1 MIRKNGKDL
10 DCNKVIHN
18 RKALVL
24 IESSAGDLDWII
36 PVIKYLIDKNL
47 HIEIVYLTKM
57 AKDSV
62 KDNFFLSDYLGRYPQ
77 IKCFEVG
84 WIMRKIRA
92 INFILY
98 RIRLKTKNKILGY
111 CLNIICNTLAV
122 IFIRISIVRDNIG
135 KENFIFSGHVELR
148 SPRNFRAHLERVF
161 KNSIFFYYPNGS
173 GLYTRKLE
181 TDCIN
186 NKVRHKCRSY
196 VMLGSPCDFEVLKK
210 SVNYNI
216 EGVVPI
222 YTGHPKYSDKW
233 ISSFKKN
240 SYNSTMEDRKKGVKI
255 LIISRI
261 PGAYLDKEVCESL
274 ASTTMKVLHEKFSN
288 YQVIVKKHPRE
299 FNSYWDTL
307 AEQYSSIIF
316 SEDSVSKAAAKVDFS
331 IAFFSTASIDCF
343 IMGTPV
349 IEFLN
354 PKKLKIV
361 DFDGKNKMDTLCRA
375 LKVVLPANNE
385 SELRV
390 AIDKIVSKSY
400 KASLESSHSFFQN
413 VVNQSNQWDL
423 DFNFFLNTNN
433 IYLE

>member
-1 MIRKNGKDL
+1 MENGKEL
-10 DCNKVIHN
+10 GCNKTIHN
-18 RKALVL
+18 RKAIVL
-24 IESSAGDLDWII
+24 IETSAGDLDWII

-47 HIEIVYLTKM
+47 YIEIVYLTKA

-62 KDNFFLSDYLGRYPQ
+62 KNNFFLSDYLDRYPQ
-77 IKCFEVG
+77 IKCFEIGRV
-84 WIMRKIRA
+84 MRKIMA

-98 RIRLKTKNKILGY
+98 RIKLKAKNKILDY
-111 CLNIICNTLAV
+111 CLNIICNTLS
-122 IFIRISIVRDNIG
+122 IIYIRIVIVRDNAD
-135 KENFIFSGHVELR
+135 KENLIFAGHVELR
-148 SPRNFRAHLERVF
+148 KPRNLRLHLERVF
-161 KNSIFFYYPNGS
+161 KNSIFFYYPNAS
-173 GLYTRKLE
+173 GVYTRKLKA
-181 TDCIN
+181 DCVN

-196 VMLGSPCDFEVLKK
+196 AMFGSPCDFEVLKN
-210 SVNYNI
+210 SVRYDI

-233 ISSFKKN
+233 ISSLKKN
-240 SYNSTMEDRKKGVKI
+240 SYASSMEDRKKGVKI
-255 LIISRI
+255 LIISRT

-274 ASTTMKVLHEKFSN
+274 ANATMKVVHEKFSN

-299 FNSYWDTL
+299 FNSYWNTL
-307 AEQYSSIIF
+307 AKQYPSIVF
-316 SEDSVSKAAAKVDFS
+316 SEDSVSKAADKVDFS
-331 IAFFSTASIDCF
+331 IAFFSSASADCF

-354 PKKLKIV
+354 PKNLKIV
-361 DFDGKNKMDTLCRA
+361 DFDSKNKMDTFSRA

-385 SELRV
+385 RELRI

-413 VVNQSNQWDL
+413 VVKQSNQWDA
-423 DFNFFLNTNN
+423 DFNFCLNANN